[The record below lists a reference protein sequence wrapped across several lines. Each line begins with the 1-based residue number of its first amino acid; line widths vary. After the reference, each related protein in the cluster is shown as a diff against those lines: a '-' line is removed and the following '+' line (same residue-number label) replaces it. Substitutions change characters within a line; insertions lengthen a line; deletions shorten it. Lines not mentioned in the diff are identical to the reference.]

1 MLRFPFPFA
10 TAVALS
16 FAVITVQ
23 GCASG
28 GSKNKSGDETSGEG
42 VVEDPDNPGAL
53 SSDRSEVMP
62 SVTFAEGAEQNWKLG
77 ESAFEDED
85 YLAAQRYYSFIRTK
99 YPYSQF
105 AALADLRI
113 GDCQFERGRFIEA
126 VDSYQNFVRLHPTH
140 ERVPYALY
148 RTGLAHYEQ
157 IPGDWFLMPPSEEK
171 EQSAVRDAERALRDY
186 VERFPTDPSF
196 EDGKK
201 LLVDVRKRLM
211 AHERYVAN
219 FYRNLGKD
227 RAYLGRLQVIRT
239 KFQDVGLD
247 DALLVEITGAHVRL
261 GELKEAQAALQ
272 ELEKAF
278 PGSPRVAEARALV
291 AGAGPSPA
299 LTPAK
304 TSSTAA
310 VSAPRAS

>member
-1 MLRFPFPFA
+1 MLRVPFPIA
-10 TAVALS
+10 TAVALG
-16 FAVITVQ
+16 FAVISVQ

-28 GSKNKSGDETSGEG
+28 GANQKKATDDSEG
-42 VVEDPDNPGAL
+42 VIEDPDNPGAL
-53 SSDRSEVMP
+53 SAERGEMLP

-77 ESAFEDED
+77 EEAFADED
-85 YLAAQRYYSFIRTK
+85 YLAAQRFYSFIRTK

-113 GDCQFERGRFIEA
+113 GDCQFARGRFIEA

-148 RTGLAHYEQ
+148 RTGLSYYEQ

-171 EQSAVRDAERALRDY
+171 EQSAVRDAERALTDY
-186 VERFPTDPSF
+186 VERFPKDDNFT
-196 EDGKK
+196 DGKK

-219 FYRNLGKD
+219 FYKNLGKD
-227 RAYLGRLQVIRT
+227 RAYVGRLQVIRT
-239 KFQDVGLD
+239 KFPDVGLD
-247 DALLVEITGAHVRL
+247 DALFVEIVGAYVRL
-261 GELKEAQAALQ
+261 GELKDAQATLKD
-272 ELEKAF
+272 LEKAF
-278 PGSPRVAEARALV
+278 PGSPRLAEARALV
-291 AGAGPSPA
+291 ANAGPSPA
-299 LTPAK
+299 LVPAK

-310 VSAPRAS
+310 VSAPRES